1 MSRFS
6 KSAAEDR
13 GWIFVHDQPAEQVI
27 TSEVQGEV
35 RNLPRSI
42 RAEKIVSLPGK
53 GSYVVNEEA
62 ESIGLLLER
71 IHAFELN
78 LDAAAQEIVVPSVAP
93 SAEPEEGEDDNR
105 TVHVEGGRL
114 SEEEWSSRS
123 KNDAIYDGEKMIVLG
138 PSAEA
143 LSADEASAELARA
156 QEDEAKAAEEI
167 ASEQIVYDTADNIDS
182 PGQSAGGVLVVREG
196 EESLEDVSLRRDAE
210 KADAESERVE
220 AALEAANERKA
231 LEEGSIEPEVEIEV
245 EPEPDA
251 E

>member
-13 GWIFVHDQPAEQVI
+13 GWIFVHDQDAEQVI
-27 TSEVQGEV
+27 TSETQGEV

-78 LDAAAQEIVVPSVAP
+78 LDAGQEVVVPAVAP

-114 SEEEWSSRS
+114 SEEEWASRS
-123 KNDAIYDGEKMIVLG
+123 KGDAIYDGEKMIVLG
-138 PSAEA
+138 PSVGALEA
-143 LSADEASAELARA
+143 NEASAELARD

-231 LEEGSIEPEVEIEV
+231 LEEGSVEPEVESEA

>member
-13 GWIFVHDQPAEQVI
+13 GWIFVHDQAAEQVI

-53 GSYVVNEEA
+53 GSFVVNEEA

-71 IHAFELN
+71 IHAFELS
-78 LDAAAQEIVVPSVAP
+78 LDAAGGQGVPAPAVAP

-105 TVHVEGGRL
+105 TVHVEGGRIT
-114 SEEEWSSRS
+114 EEEWASRS
-123 KNDAIYDGEKMIVLG
+123 KNDAIYDGEKMVVLG
-138 PSAEA
+138 PSAVA
-143 LSADEASAELARA
+143 LEADEASAELARD

-167 ASEQIVYDTADNIDS
+167 ASEQIAYDTADNIDS

-231 LEEGSIEPEVEIEV
+231 LEEGSIEIEA